1 MHQTRAV
8 RSDSRLRV
16 ARPDDATR
24 LAALSAMLGYPVA
37 VDSLGARLARLLAR
51 PTDLVLVA
59 ESAEGEIIGWVHAAE
74 QELLESERRCEIL
87 GLVVDAAHRGHGTG
101 RRLVTGAEE
110 WAASRGL
117 ELIAVRS
124 NVARTES
131 HPFYERL
138 GYLRV
143 KTQHAYRKRLD
154 LGRTS
159 TPPSEPAG

>member
-1 MHQTRAV
+1 MHQTRAEPPE
-8 RSDSRLRV
+8 LLFRV
-16 ARPDDATR
+16 ARLDDATR
-24 LAALSAMLGYPVA
+24 LAALSATLGYPVA
-37 VDSLGARLARLLAR
+37 DDSVRARLARLLAR

-59 ESAEGEIIGWVHAAE
+59 ESAGGQVIGWVHAAE

-101 RRLVTGAEE
+101 RRLVAALEA

-131 HPFYERL
+131 HPFYEQL

-154 LGRTS
+154 AGRTS
-159 TPPSEPAG
+159 APKG